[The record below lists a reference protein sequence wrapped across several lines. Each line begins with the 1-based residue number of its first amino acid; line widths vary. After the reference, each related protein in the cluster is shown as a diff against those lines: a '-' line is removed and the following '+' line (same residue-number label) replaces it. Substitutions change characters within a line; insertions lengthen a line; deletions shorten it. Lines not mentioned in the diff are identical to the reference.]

1 MTNLTC
7 VNVPYRTH
15 KVNFHVPEIFHSLI
29 VFKRSM
35 MLEDLVMAD
44 ASMVKGLIKRWRDG
58 LL

>member
-1 MTNLTC
+1 MEN
-7 VNVPYRTH
+7 PWEGGW
-15 KVNFHVPEIFHSLI
+15 PA
-29 VFKRSM
+29 RSM